1 MMKHFIESNPKEDDI
16 KHNYQGRRSYKAPNE
31 VGVKSEPTYFVR
43 AVAPV
48 VHRCRHGHN
57 QRRHAVPDQI
67 EVLPPGVLALKNLHQ
82 HDVELHPLQEH
93 PGESCQEEEVQEG
106 SKDGT
111 GNRLV
116 SAVDADEE
124 EELCHEE
131 ADAQVLVNRVAV
143 TLQSTEEAEGEDAD
157 QEADQ

>member
-1 MMKHFIESNPKEDDI
+1 MRTHA
-16 KHNYQGRRSYKAPNE
+16 QNE
-31 VGVKSEPTYFVR
+31 
-43 AVAPV
+43 
-48 VHRCRHGHN
+48 
-57 QRRHAVPDQI
+57 
-67 EVLPPGVLALKNLHQ
+67 EVLECISLIQ
-82 HDVELHPLQEH
+82 HCRCTETRARDR
-93 PGESCQEEEVQEG
+93 SRKCFA
-106 SKDGT
+106 SY
-111 GNRLV
+111 RLV